1 MEQRQKYNK
10 LTAIKFSH
18 RNKRSKMFWLFR
30 CDCGVEKVIRVD
42 GVISGHTKSCG
53 CLQRKHISELGKNIV
68 HGMCRTRFH
77 NTWNGMKQRCIDK
90 NLLCYKHYGG
100 RGIKCFWKSFENFR
114 DDMYESYL
122 RHVKE
127 HGEKQ
132 TTIDRIDNNGNYE
145 PNNCRWATL
154 EEQQQNKRRSIFI
167 THRGKT
173 RCLKEWAKIVGIK
186 HGSIRGRFYRGW
198 STKRMIETPIGGN

>member
-132 TTIDRIDNNGNYE
+132 TTIGNAVARNENIVILGNG
-145 PNNCRWATL
+145 L
-154 EEQQQNKRRSIFI
+154 
-167 THRGKT
+167 
-173 RCLKEWAKIVGIK
+173 V
-186 HGSIRGRFYRGW
+186 
-198 STKRMIETPIGGN
+198 